1 MIYYAGWLRRKY
13 EKCEEQIQK
22 LVRDLAPLIL
32 GVLAV
37 FCVILG
43 FLKINIVRDLEE
55 ITSAT
60 ALKSMVYGEAQVYHR
75 EIKEREAMYN
85 DPSLREVVVEE
96 VTYRPELLYFGT
108 LTPDPDE
115 SRNQAMCD
123 YYDKDYMVKL
133 VPEEEETG
141 EDSAGEAEDSSG
153 EAELE

>member
-1 MIYYAGWLRRKY
+1 
-13 EKCEEQIQK
+13 
-22 LVRDLAPLIL
+22 
-32 GVLAV
+32 
-37 FCVILG
+37 
-43 FLKINIVRDLEE
+43 
-55 ITSAT
+55 
-60 ALKSMVYGEAQVYHR
+60 SMVYGEAQVYHR

-123 YYDKDYMVKL
+123 YYDKDYMVKF

-141 EDSAGEAEDSSG
+141 EDSAKEAGDGSG